1 LRASSELLPIR
12 VLIRSDRELNNPA
25 CGKTLSFLGNSTER
39 TRCGSRRSKS
49 IASDQPP
56 PTDEMILQQPGAAG
70 MLCWQQLPPK
80 ARPTI
85 LNQAN
90 DTIGLT
96 PVPNLRTEIY
106 D

>member
-1 LRASSELLPIR
+1 MRQNAVVLRQCYGAHALRIKAFE
-12 VLIRSDRELNNPA
+12 
-25 CGKTLSFLGNSTER
+25 
-39 TRCGSRRSKS
+39 S

-56 PTDEMILQQPGAAG
+56 PTDEMILQQPGAAT

-90 DTIGLT
+90 DMIGLT
-96 PVPNLRTEIY
+96 PVPNLRVEIY